1 MDRRIRIRRQLCHV
15 TILQDY
21 HIGKPLRN
29 SGAPLTIRPIRLDDV
44 AVPPLLADLD
54 VVSATNRDAASV
66 IDQLTRALQ
75 QH

>member
-1 MDRRIRIRRQLCHV
+1 MSDELNVAIA
-15 TILQDY
+15 
-21 HIGKPLRN
+21 LRN